1 MSMSKIKI
9 INSYDRRHPEAKVG
23 GFISGFP
30 VTCSQELWLFYIVMV
45 ATNQDVVYCLSD
57 VADMK
62 LKCIQS
68 PF

>member
-1 MSMSKIKI
+1 MSMSEIKI
-9 INSYDRRHPEAKVG
+9 INSYDRKHPEAKVG
-23 GFISGFP
+23 SFISGFP

-45 ATNQDVVYCLSD
+45 ATNQDVVYCLND